1 MSNFT
6 TKAFIGKIAEV
17 PTEDKDGKDD
27 VMYFVSLSIPHQSK
41 NNENKYQYVSCY
53 VGTSLKRLFASA
65 YGAQTINEKGHAQHS
80 LTDHIINVEIHEL
93 FFEINDE
100 GYLNGKGI
108 LSSFS
113 VG

>member
-1 MSNFT
+1 MSNFK

-17 PTEDKDGKDD
+17 PTQDKDGKDD
-27 VMYFVSLSIPHQSK
+27 VMYFASLSIPHQSK
-41 NNENKYQYVSCY
+41 NDEKKYQYVSCY
-53 VGTSLKRLFASA
+53 VGASLKRFFAST
-65 YGAQTINEKGHAQHS
+65 YGAQSINEKGHAQHS

>member
-1 MSNFT
+1 
-6 TKAFIGKIAEV
+6 
-17 PTEDKDGKDD
+17 
-27 VMYFVSLSIPHQSK
+27 MYFASLSIPHQSK
-41 NNENKYQYVSCY
+41 NDEKKYQYVSCY
-53 VGTSLKRLFASA
+53 VGASLKRFFAST
-65 YGAQTINEKGHAQHS
+65 YGAQSINEKGHAQHS